1 MKIEDEELAILL
13 KKLGIGIIVL
23 LVFSTLIII
32 FFYNKFS
39 PHIPKVI
46 TSIEK
51 KETIYVFIE
60 NNSCKNCKE
69 IKQILND
76 KKINYYTINIDK
88 EKEYK
93 LFLNKL
99 SITEND
105 VIIPMLMYIK
115 DGNLDSSV
123 IEISDEEI
131 LNAFIDNTNNS

>member
-23 LVFSTLIII
+23 LLFSTLIIM

-46 TSIEK
+46 TNIEK

-123 IEISDEEI
+123 IEINDEEI

>member
-99 SITEND
+99 LGLFFCPFVPYNAVDAAVVTPSKNSFFNPGIITELNN
-105 VIIPMLMYIK
+105 VPII
-115 DGNLDSSV
+115 V
-123 IEISDEEI
+123 
-131 LNAFIDNTNNS
+131 

>member
-1 MKIEDEELAILL
+1 MC
-13 KKLGIGIIVL
+13 
-23 LVFSTLIII
+23 S
-32 FFYNKFS
+32 
-39 PHIPKVI
+39 
-46 TSIEK
+46 
-51 KETIYVFIE
+51 
-60 NNSCKNCKE
+60 
-69 IKQILND
+69 
-76 KKINYYTINIDK
+76 KINYYTINIDK

>member
-69 IKQILND
+69 RKQILND
-76 KKINYYTINIDK
+76 KKINYYTINI
-88 EKEYK
+88 E
-93 LFLNKL
+93 
-99 SITEND
+99 
-105 VIIPMLMYIK
+105 
-115 DGNLDSSV
+115 
-123 IEISDEEI
+123 
-131 LNAFIDNTNNS
+131 

>member
-23 LVFSTLIII
+23 LLFSTLIIM

-46 TSIEK
+46 TNIEK

-131 LNAFIDNTNNS
+131 LDAFIDNTNNS